1 MSEKS
6 EIKKPTDLCV
16 ESKYTTMI
24 AREKNTARHNV
35 YKLINLRY
43 FIALLQ
49 LHRGVSPL
57 LIQNLFSQRSFHKH
71 KFN

>member
-16 ESKYTTMI
+16 ESKYTAMI
-24 AREKNTARHNV
+24 AREKNTV